1 MNQLFCI
8 VYFIACTTITVFG
21 QTNTN
26 ASKTI
31 ITMRASN
38 PPIDSNVLVVINGKV
53 AGTIREIK
61 KDIINLVPADVIES
75 INVVKGSA
83 AIDKYGEKG
92 SYGVL
97 EITLKNATIKYTS
110 DIPDTT
116 GTPDS
121 SVEKVYERVEIEAS
135 FPGGD
140 AIWRRYLERTLDA
153 SIPAKNGA
161 PDGTYTV
168 IVQFIVDKSGNISD
182 VRALTNHG
190 YGMETEVVRVI
201 KKGPKWSP
209 AIQDG
214 RQVKAYRKQ
223 PVTFMVISE
232 KKMKKNKN
240 QDL

>member
-1 MNQLFCI
+1 MTRFFYI
-8 VYFIACTTITVFG
+8 TFFIAFTTITTFG
-21 QTNTN
+21 QTNTD
-26 ASKTI
+26 ASKKS
-31 ITMRASN
+31 ITKTANN
-38 PPIDSNVLVVINGKV
+38 PPIDSNVLVVINGEV

-61 KDIINLVPADVIES
+61 KDINNLVPADVIDN
-75 INVVKGSA
+75 INVVKGDA
-83 AIDKYGEKG
+83 ANEKYGEKG

-97 EITLKNATIKYTS
+97 EITLKNAIIKYKS

-116 GTPDS
+116 GNPDS

-153 SIPAKNGA
+153 SIPAKNSA

-168 IVQFIVDKSGNISD
+168 VVQFIVDKSGNISD

-190 YGMETEVVRVI
+190 YGMEAEVVRVI